1 MGSSTVGAF
10 GWLVLTSGVAGAVE
24 AGMGLC
30 GVMGVCT
37 NSTDRGVPAS
47 FVVVSKLLA
56 VFALV
61 GRARRPVLFYLL
73 LFAEN
78 ADSISEEAFKISLIS
93 HSYNTR

>member
-1 MGSSTVGAF
+1 MGASAVGAF
-10 GWLVLTSGVAGAVE
+10 GWFVFASGMVSAVE

-30 GVMGVCT
+30 SVMGVCT
-37 NSTDRGVPAS
+37 YSTDRGVLAS
-47 FVVVSKLLA
+47 FLVVSKLLA

-61 GRARRPVLFYLL
+61 GRARRPVLFDLVL
-73 LFAEN
+73 SSEN

>member
-10 GWLVLTSGVAGAVE
+10 GWLVLTSGMAAAFE
-24 AGMGLC
+24 AGMGLR
-30 GVMGVCT
+30 GVVEVCT
-37 NSTDRGVPAS
+37 YSTDWGILAS

-61 GRARRPVLFYLL
+61 GRACRPVLFNFVLS
-73 LFAEN
+73 AEN
-78 ADSISEEAFKISLIS
+78 ADSVSEEALKISLIS